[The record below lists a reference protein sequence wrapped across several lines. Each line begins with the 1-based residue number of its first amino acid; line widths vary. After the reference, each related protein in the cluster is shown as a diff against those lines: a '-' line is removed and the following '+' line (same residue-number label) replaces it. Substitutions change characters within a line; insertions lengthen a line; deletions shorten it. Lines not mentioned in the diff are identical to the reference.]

1 MGQLRQI
8 QKALD
13 IHPYRTIEP
22 GERTH
27 AAVALVLE
35 ETAKGLNLL
44 LIERATNENDY
55 WSGQIAFPGGR
66 RETVDDCPQQT
77 ARRETREETGL
88 DLGAASYLGRLSD
101 FAPAGMKIVVSG
113 FVYAIGHRS
122 ELTPDP
128 EEIADAFWF
137 PIDEIRNPA
146 RLTEVRCVFRE
157 RLRTFPAVDVGK
169 RQPLWGISYHLLR
182 SLEKRVTRNSNQRVS
197 LTVPSSG
204 QLA

>member
-1 MGQLRQI
+1 MRRLQRI
-8 QKALD
+8 QKGLD
-13 IHPYRTIEP
+13 AHPYRTIEP
-22 GERTH
+22 GERAH

-44 LIERATNENDY
+44 FIERATNENDY

-66 RETVDDCPQQT
+66 KETVDDCPQQT

-88 DLGAASYLGRLSD
+88 DLASARYLGRLSD
-101 FAPAGMKIVVSG
+101 FAPAGLKIVVSS
-113 FVYAIGHRS
+113 FVYAIDHRS
-122 ELTPDP
+122 ALTPDP

-137 PIDEIRNPA
+137 PVDEISNPA
-146 RLTEVRCVFRE
+146 RLTEVRRVFRD

-182 SLEKRVTRNSNQRVS
+182 SLEKRAVAQKE
-197 LTVPSSG
+197 SG
-204 QLA
+204 KEIR